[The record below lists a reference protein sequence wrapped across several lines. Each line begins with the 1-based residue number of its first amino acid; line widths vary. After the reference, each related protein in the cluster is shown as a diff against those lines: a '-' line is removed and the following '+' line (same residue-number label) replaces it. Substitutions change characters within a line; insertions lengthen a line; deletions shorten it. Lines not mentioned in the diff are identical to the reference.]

1 MTDESE
7 PRTDGGETIRESDVF
22 MGDEGRAY
30 YQSVYRPVNYGTLE
44 DAPATA
50 EYPDADDG
58 GYKLSDLP
66 KAPRLRYLLGPS
78 AIMLGVS
85 LGSGETLFWPLLIAQ
100 NGWALFW
107 AFWVGVLTQ
116 FFINTEIQRW
126 TMATGESIFR
136 AFRRLHGVWPWVM
149 VLGGLFQL
157 GWPGWA
163 SGAGQFGAAIVG
175 LDPATSWPMI
185 AIGLMILI
193 WLSYQAHPIMY
204 LVIEKAQTT
213 LMIFAVI
220 FTLLLLFLV
229 PGTLGQMANVPFG
242 AVQFGTL
249 PVDMDIAVFLGGLA
263 YAGAG
268 GYANLS
274 QSLWA
279 REKGFGMSV
288 YQGRVENPLLA
299 KGDPEEVHPD
309 GFSFEP
315 SSVNL
320 RRWKAWWKVTQQEH
334 FVTFVIGLMI
344 ITVVLMGVTS
354 TYAAGTELGAI
365 DMWLQEVIPAQS
377 GILATA
383 LLLVLFLALFST
395 QYAILEVF
403 TRNTVDVIYESIGR
417 ERGWSLPRTFWAVI
431 TIFTLWGIAIIAS
444 DFAQPWI
451 LLVIGAAVAGVMM
464 WPYIALT
471 LILNT
476 TRLPEH
482 AQPSWARVVIMWWA
496 VGFFGYFSQLLIGS
510 QLAGPVGLPIF
521 QTTADVVS
529 SAPGGYVLW
538 IIFLIVQIY
547 TMYRSA
553 TGKMNASG
561 TVEGA
566 EEAHGFLA

>member
-1 MTDESE
+1 MTEESE
-7 PRTDGGETIRESDVF
+7 TRTDGGETITESDIY

-30 YQSVYRPVNYGTLE
+30 YESVFRPVNYDELG
-44 DAPATA
+44 DAPSTT
-50 EYPDADDG
+50 EHPDPVGG

-66 KAPRLRYLLGPS
+66 KVPRLRHILGPS

-100 NGWALFW
+100 NTWSLFW

-136 AFRRLHGVWPWVM
+136 AFGRLHGIWPWLM

-163 SGAGQFGAAIVG
+163 SGAGKFGAALVG
-175 LDPATSWPMI
+175 LNPDASWPTI
-185 AIGLMILI
+185 AVGLMILI

-204 LVIEKAQTT
+204 LVIEKAQSA
-213 LMIFAVI
+213 LMILATI
-220 FTLLLLFLV
+220 FTILLLFIV

-242 AVQFGTL
+242 SVQFGTL
-249 PVDMDIAVFLGGLA
+249 PEGMDIAVFLGGLA

-288 YQGRVENPLLA
+288 YQGRVQNPLLQ
-299 KGDPEEVHPD
+299 KGDPEEVHEN

-315 SSVNL
+315 TTQNL

-334 FVTFVIGLMI
+334 FVTFVLGLI
-344 ITVVLMGVTS
+344 IIATILMGVTT
-354 TYAAGTELGAI
+354 TYAPGTELGAVE
-365 DMWLQEVIPAQS
+365 MWLQEVVPGVGGAL
-377 GILATA
+377 GGA
-383 LLLVLFLALFST
+383 LLFVLFLALFST
-395 QYAILEVF
+395 QYGILEVF
-403 TRNTVDVIYESIGR
+403 TRNTVDVVYLSIGR

-431 TIFTLWGIAIIAS
+431 TLFTLWGIGIIVS

-471 LILNT
+471 LIMNT

-482 AQPSWARVVIMWWA
+482 AQPSWARIVAMWWA
-496 VGFFGYFSQLLIGS
+496 TGFFGYFSQLLIGG
-510 QLAGPVGLPIF
+510 QLAGPVGLPVFETIV
-521 QTTADVVS
+521 DVVS
-529 SAPGGYVLW
+529 SSPGGFVLW
-538 IIFLIVQIY
+538 LIFLVVQVY

-561 TVEGA
+561 TVENA
-566 EEAHGFLA
+566 EEAQGFLA